1 MADSS
6 ALIGQTISHYH
17 VVERLGGGG
26 MGVVYRA
33 EDLKLHRYVALKF
46 LPDDLAKD
54 RSARERFQREAL
66 AASALNHP
74 NICTIYEVD
83 EVDGK
88 PFIAMELL
96 EGQTL
101 KHLIHG
107 RPLEIEEILNLGIQL
122 ADALDAAHSRGIVH
136 RDIKPANIFVTNR
149 GHAKI
154 LDFGLAKVAAR
165 PRSMAEERTLAGST
179 VTSDVDEAQLT
190 SPGSALG
197 TVAYMS
203 PEQARGRELD
213 PRTDLFSLGV
223 VLYEMATGALPF
235 RGDTSAVI
243 FDAILNRAPV
253 APVRLNPD
261 LPPQLEAIINK
272 SLEKDRDLRCQSAA
286 ELRADLKRLKRE
298 TDSGRSA
305 AASGSAAEA
314 QEKPSSAY
322 TTAPVVDHGSGSVRI
337 SGSTPA
343 VPAAGKSRKRGI
355 LIGVMG
361 LLLGFAIWAA
371 IVFFSPSGTGQKM
384 PFQNF
389 SISQV
394 THSGEAAAA
403 AISPDGKFILSV
415 SSAKGEESLL
425 LRNIPTDSDTQV
437 IAPAP
442 VVYRS
447 LAFSPDGNY
456 IYYRQAVDNSLSSW
470 NLYRAPVLGGSPQV
484 VVRDIDTNVSFSP
497 DGKRMAYGRFNDPEI
512 GKWRLLSADPD
523 GGNEKVLL
531 ITAAEAG
538 AYYVAWSPDGKRVA
552 LSRRQPGKDLGGID
566 IFDVATGKAHALVR
580 FPDKVTLELAWLA
593 GGRDLLV
600 DYSQSLAISMVP
612 EHAQIG
618 VVSYPAGKFRTITN
632 DTNDYT
638 TLSVSAD
645 GKAISTVQVQTSAD
659 VDILPGNG
667 KGAPT
672 AVPSVPKWEMIT
684 GFDFMPDGKL
694 LIAEGGKLISTPPDA
709 DNPVTLLSE
718 PSALFLLPAVCSGGR
733 YIVFSWASH
742 QGMNSVGLWRADG
755 DGGHPQELAPGT
767 LNAFGQCSP
776 DGKWVYYSELGDS
789 RLMRVALDGGTPE
802 PVPGSIVPHAIF
814 GAFGVSPDGKM
825 LAYVASISNP
835 TTMSNI
841 SKMALVD
848 LAAEG
853 KTPPRLIDVN
863 PNFAGSEVRFTPDG
877 KALAYVTAEKG
888 VYNIWEQPLDGSKGR
903 QLTHFTSEQ
912 MGAFAW
918 SPDGKRLLVG
928 RGQSTSD
935 VVLLRESAQ

>member
-1 MADSS
+1 MEESS
-6 ALIGQTISHYH
+6 PLIGQTISHYH

-83 EVDGK
+83 EADGK

-101 KHLIHG
+101 KHLI
-107 RPLEIEEILNLGIQL
+107 RSKPLDVEEILDFGIQL

-165 PRSMAEERTLAGST
+165 PRSGATETALAGPT
-179 VTSDVDEAQLT
+179 VTADVNEAQLT

-203 PEQARGRELD
+203 PEQARGKELD

-223 VLYEMATGALPF
+223 VLYEMATGSLPF

-253 APVRLNPD
+253 SPVRLNPD
-261 LPPQLEAIINK
+261 LPQQLEAIINK
-272 SLEKDRDLRCQSAA
+272 LLEKDRDMRCQSAA

-298 TDSGRSA
+298 IDSGRSA
-305 AASGSAAEA
+305 VVTGSAAAAEDGF
-314 QEKPSSAY
+314 SSVSASV
-322 TTAPVVDHGSGSVRI
+322 PVAEPASGSVRV

-343 VPAAGKSRKRGI
+343 IPAAGRTWKRAI
-355 LIGVMG
+355 LAGVIG
-361 LLLGFAIWAA
+361 LLVVAA
-371 IVFFSPSGTGQKM
+371 GWGAYYLFLSPAAERKM

-389 SISQV
+389 SIAQI
-394 THSGEAAAA
+394 THSGEMAAA

-415 SSAKGEESLL
+415 SSANGEDSLW

-447 LAFSPDGNY
+447 LAFSRDGNY
-456 IYYRQAVDNSLSSW
+456 IYFRQAADNSLSSW
-470 NLYRAPVLGGSPQV
+470 NLYRSPVLGGSPQV

-497 DGKRMAYGRFNDPEI
+497 DGKSMAYGRFNDPEI

-531 ITAAEAG
+531 VTSASAG
-538 AYYVAWSPDGKRVA
+538 AYYVAWSPDGKRIA
-552 LSRRQPGKDLGGID
+552 LSLRQPGKDLGGID

-580 FPDKVTLELAWLA
+580 FPDKITLDLAWLA

-600 DYSQSLAISMVP
+600 DFSQSLAISMIP

-618 VVSYPAGKFRTITN
+618 VVSYPGGTFRTITN

-645 GKAISTVQVQTSAD
+645 GKAISTVQVQTSAELD
-659 VDILPGNG
+659 LLPGDG
-667 KGAPT
+667 KGAAK
-672 AVPSVPKWEMIT
+672 AVPSVPKWEIIT

-709 DNPVTLLSE
+709 NNPVTLLSE
-718 PSALFLLPAVCSGGR
+718 PSALFLLPAVCSDGR

-742 QGMNSVGLWRADG
+742 QGMNSVGVWRADA
-755 DGGHPQELAPGT
+755 DGGHPRELAPGT
-767 LNAFGQCSP
+767 LNSFAQCSP
-776 DGKWVYYSELGDS
+776 DGKWVYYSEMGDN
-789 RLMRVALDGGTPE
+789 RLMRVPIDGGTPE
-802 PVPGSIVPHAIF
+802 PVPGSTVPHAIF
-814 GAFGVSPDGKM
+814 GGFGMSSDGKM

-835 TTMSNI
+835 ATMSNI

-848 LAAEG
+848 LAADG

-863 PNFAGSEVRFTPDG
+863 PRYSGSEVAFTPDG
-877 KALAYVTAEKG
+877 KALAYVIAEKG

-903 QLTHFTSEQ
+903 QFTSFTSKQ

-918 SPDGKRLLVG
+918 SPDGKLLLVG

-935 VVLLRESAQ
+935 VVLLRESKQ

>member
-1 MADSS
+1 MTTGDP
-6 ALIGQTISHYH
+6 LLGQTISHYRIAD
-17 VVERLGGGG
+17 RLGGGG
-26 MGVVYRA
+26 MGVVYQA
-33 EDLKLHRYVALKF
+33 EDLKLRRFVALKF

-54 RSARERFQREAL
+54 RSSRERFQREAL

-83 EVDGK
+83 EADGK

-96 EGQTL
+96 EGHTL

-107 RPLEIEEILNLGIQL
+107 RPLEVEEILDFGIQL
-122 ADALDAAHSRGIVH
+122 TDALDAAHSRGIVH

-149 GHAKI
+149 GHVKI

-165 PRSMAEERTLAGST
+165 PRSMAEEPTLAGSG
-179 VTSDVDEAQLT
+179 VTMDVDEAQLT

-203 PEQARGRELD
+203 PEQARGKELD
-213 PRTDLFSLGV
+213 ARTDLFSLGV
-223 VLYEMATGALPF
+223 VLYEMSTGTLPF

-253 APVRLNPD
+253 APVRLNPE

-298 TDSGRSA
+298 TDSGRSVAVTGVA
-305 AASGSAAEA
+305 AAAQETSGSA
-314 QEKPSSAY
+314 Y
-322 TTAPVVDHGSGSVRI
+322 GTAPVVDRGSGSVRI

-343 VPAAGKSRKRGI
+343 APTSGRSWKRVIFWAVTSALISAVIWVGIDLLSPPA
-355 LIGVMG
+355 
-361 LLLGFAIWAA
+361 
-371 IVFFSPSGTGQKM
+371 QKA

-389 SISQV
+389 SIAQI

-415 SSAKGEESLL
+415 SNANGEESLW

-484 VVRDIDTNVSFSP
+484 VVRDIDTNMSFSP

-531 ITAAEAG
+531 IASAAAG
-538 AYYVAWSPDGKRVA
+538 AYYVAWSPDGKRIV
-552 LSRRQPGKDLGGID
+552 LSESQPGKDLGGINM
-566 IFDVATGKAHALVR
+566 FDVASGQSKPFVR
-580 FPDKVTLELAWLA
+580 YPDKITYELAWLA
-593 GGRDLLV
+593 GGHDLLV
-600 DYSQSLAISMVP
+600 DYSQSLALSMVP
-612 EHAQIG
+612 QHGQVG
-618 VVSYPAGKFRTITN
+618 VVSYPAGTFRTITN
-632 DTNDYT
+632 DTNNYT
-638 TLSVSAD
+638 SLSVSAD

-659 VDILPGNG
+659 VEILPGDG
-667 KGAPT
+667 KGAAT
-672 AVPSVPKWEMIT
+672 IVPSVAKWEMIT
-684 GFDFMPDGKL
+684 GFDFLPDGKL
-694 LIAEGGKLISTPPDA
+694 LVAEGSKLISTPPDA
-709 DNPVTLLSE
+709 DNPVTLLSD
-718 PSALFLLPAVCSGGR
+718 PSALILLPSVCSGGR

-742 QGMNSVGLWRADG
+742 QGMNSVGLWRADA
-755 DGGHPQELAPGT
+755 DGGHPQQLAPGT
-767 LNAFGQCSP
+767 LNAFAQCSP
-776 DGKWVYYSELGDS
+776 DGKWAYYNELGES
-789 RLMRVALDGGTPE
+789 RLMRVPIDGGTPE
-802 PVPGSIVPHAIF
+802 PVPGSTVPHAIF
-814 GAFGVSPDGKM
+814 GGFGLSPDGKT

-835 TTMSNI
+835 ATMSNI

-863 PNFAGSEVRFTPDG
+863 PNYSGSEVHFTPDG

-888 VYNIWEQPLDGSKGR
+888 VYNIWEQPLDGSQGR
-903 QLTHFTSEQ
+903 QITHFTSEQ

-918 SPDGKRLLVG
+918 SPDGKKLLVG
-928 RGQSTSD
+928 RGQSTAD